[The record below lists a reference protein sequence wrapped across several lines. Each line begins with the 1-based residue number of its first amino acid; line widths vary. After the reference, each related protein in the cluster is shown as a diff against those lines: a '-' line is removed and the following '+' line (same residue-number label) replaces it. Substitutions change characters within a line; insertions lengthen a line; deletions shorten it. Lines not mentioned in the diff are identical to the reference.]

1 MTTPIIE
8 ITRLGTSFDD
18 GVSWVHR
25 NLDLTIM
32 SNRIVTIIGDSGCG
46 KTTLLRVL
54 LTLEDFQ
61 EGEVKLLGHNISAE
75 DKKEYQLTMRKVG
88 MMFQQG
94 ALFNSMTVLENVM
107 FPLKEY
113 TEFSNTEM
121 EKLACLKLMM
131 TGLKTSAYNAN
142 VSTISPGMAKRVAL
156 ARALIL
162 DPKLLF
168 LDEPTAG
175 LDPNSADDFDEL
187 IKKLQQEFSLT
198 VVMITH
204 DLDTI
209 YKITDEIVY
218 LGDKRVLIHGS
229 LQEVVQSAIPSV
241 HHYFSGA
248 RARQHI
254 KVSNS

>member
-1 MTTPIIE
+1 MDVPVIE
-8 ITRLGTSFDD
+8 IKNLGTSFDE
-18 GVSWVHR
+18 GNTWIHKEL
-25 NLDLTIM
+25 NLEIL

-54 LTLEDFQ
+54 LTLESFQ
-61 EGEVKLLGHNISAE
+61 EGVVKLLGHDIATENNK
-75 DKKEYQLTMRKVG
+75 DYQLTMRKVG

-107 FPLKEY
+107 FPLQEY
-113 TEFSNTEM
+113 TKFSYKEI
-121 EKLACLKLMM
+121 EELACIKLMM
-131 TGLKTSAYNAN
+131 TGLKTDAYNMN

-175 LDPNSADDFDEL
+175 LDPNSADDFDNL
-187 IKKLQQEFSLT
+187 IKQLQQEFELT
-198 VVMITH
+198 IVMITH
-204 DLDTI
+204 DLDSI

-218 LGDKRVLIHGS
+218 LGNKHVLIHGS
-229 LQEVVQSAIPSV
+229 LNEVLNSNIPSV
-241 HHYFSGA
+241 HTYFNGA
-248 RARQHI
+248 RAREHI
-254 KVSNS
+254 HL

>member
-1 MTTPIIE
+1 MNTPVIDIKN
-8 ITRLGTSFDD
+8 LGTSFNA
-18 GVSWVHR
+18 GETWVHK
-25 NLDLTIM
+25 NLSLEIF

-54 LTLEDFQ
+54 LTLETFQ
-61 EGEVKLLGHNISAE
+61 EGMVQLLGHNITTENSS
-75 DKKEYQLTMRKVG
+75 EYQLTMRKVG

-107 FPLKEY
+107 FPLQEY
-113 TEFSNTEM
+113 TKFSFAEM
-121 EKLACLKLMM
+121 RELACLKLMM
-131 TGLKTSAYNAN
+131 TGLNKAAYNVN

-198 VVMITH
+198 IVMITH
-204 DLDTI
+204 DLDSI

-218 LGDKRVLIHGS
+218 LGEKKVLIHGS
-229 LQEVVQSAIPSV
+229 LQEVTHSDIPSV
-241 HHYFSGA
+241 QHYFSGA

-254 KVSNS
+254 TPSH